1 MSAETYCPGIVLH
14 EAGDGVAMRDV
25 VGRVGCHESESVTCI
40 FDLLQGVV
48 GSCEPDCAL
57 LVLIERLY
65 CAISMWSFILFCFT
79 AKQCPFDLQ

>member
-1 MSAETYCPGIVLH
+1 MPGCIVFH

-25 VGRVGCHESESVTCI
+25 VGRVGCHESESVACI

-57 LVLIERLY
+57 LVQIERLY
-65 CAISMWSFILFCFT
+65 CAISISMWGFILFCFT
-79 AKQCPFDLQ
+79 PKQCPFDLQ